1 MLLEL
6 LQPQY
11 VHTRPPPPTLLSHKL
26 PLHLSPF
33 FFPPPLQVPAFRAAN
48 IHRALLHTHYIY
60 IIMFLVNFNVLYSL
74 KGVKVAKN
82 SLSRALRPPRATVK
96 RRAPGPAAIITAT
109 PWSSSAGIPI
119 ILIARETARGV
130 ALLGLHLIRG
140 FIDKS
145 TSKGYVTIQHISQ
158 KEMVQLSS
166 SRNANG
172 SYSCGLPVQT
182 GSQSGARKPIYDP
195 GCEEHLLHPGH
206 LQTCWIVKDF

>member
-11 VHTRPPPPTLLSHKL
+11 VHTHTHTSPPPPTLLSHKL
-26 PLHLSPF
+26 SLHLSPF
-33 FFPPPLQVPAFRAAN
+33 FFPPPLQVPAFRAEN

-60 IIMFLVNFNVLYSL
+60 IIMFLVNFNVLCSL

-166 SRNANG
+166 SRNAN
-172 SYSCGLPVQT
+172 
-182 GSQSGARKPIYDP
+182 
-195 GCEEHLLHPGH
+195 
-206 LQTCWIVKDF
+206 